1 MCCHQADAR
10 RMRARQTDLPTSKA
24 KTVHACHAQIAR
36 RANLPHARGVVERP
50 KSTAHLR
57 RPAFTKGALRDR
69 HERRKRDAMDAAARA
84 TSAAEA
90 DGEVVWSW
98 RPWAGV
104 KFANDDLQTTVTKK
118 SWTPRRA
125 RSSVNTIA
133 QGRFWYKK
141 SNKINDKGCVCSW
154 LCRDPRE
161 NNWRTTRPAQ
171 RRPAAHRP

>member
-1 MCCHQADAR
+1 MRKLPVVPIC
-10 RMRARQTDLPTSKA
+10 RMRAALA
-24 KTVHACHAQIAR
+24 KDPNQRHICAVPLSQ
-36 RANLPHARGVVERP
+36 
-50 KSTAHLR
+50 
-57 RPAFTKGALRDR
+57 KGRFAIVTNVGSGN
-69 HERRKRDAMDAAARA
+69 AMDAAARA

-133 QGRFWYKK
+133 QGMSMFRLDLW
-141 SNKINDKGCVCSW
+141 
-154 LCRDPRE
+154 
-161 NNWRTTRPAQ
+161 
-171 RRPAAHRP
+171 

>member
-1 MCCHQADAR
+1 LSVGEVIC
-10 RMRARQTDLPTSKA
+10 PTSKA
-24 KTVHACHAQIAR
+24 KTVHACHAQIAH
-36 RANLPHARGVVERP
+36 RANLPHARGVSERP

-133 QGRFWYKK
+133 QGMSMFRLDLW
-141 SNKINDKGCVCSW
+141 
-154 LCRDPRE
+154 
-161 NNWRTTRPAQ
+161 
-171 RRPAAHRP
+171 

>member
-1 MCCHQADAR
+1 MRVMRKLPVVPIC
-10 RMRARQTDLPTSKA
+10 RMRAALSKDPNQQHICA
-24 KTVHACHAQIAR
+24 VPLSQ
-36 RANLPHARGVVERP
+36 
-50 KSTAHLR
+50 
-57 RPAFTKGALRDR
+57 KGALRDR

-133 QGRFWYKK
+133 QGMSMFRLDLW
-141 SNKINDKGCVCSW
+141 
-154 LCRDPRE
+154 
-161 NNWRTTRPAQ
+161 
-171 RRPAAHRP
+171 

>member
-1 MCCHQADAR
+1 MINEPPMVAYLTR
-10 RMRARQTDLPTSKA
+10 RAFRPSASDLPISKA

-36 RANLPHARGVVERP
+36 RANLPHARDVVERP

-133 QGRFWYKK
+133 QGM
-141 SNKINDKGCVCSW
+141 SM
-154 LCRDPRE
+154 
-161 NNWRTTRPAQ
+161 
-171 RRPAAHRP
+171 